1 MTHSKS
7 DFALFFDGLIEV
19 AQLNR
24 VMYSTSTMIILEAL
38 ESTGLNIYGI

>member
-1 MTHSKS
+1 MTHSRS

-19 AQLNR
+19 AQLTR
-24 VMYSTSTMIILEAL
+24 VMYSTSLEAL